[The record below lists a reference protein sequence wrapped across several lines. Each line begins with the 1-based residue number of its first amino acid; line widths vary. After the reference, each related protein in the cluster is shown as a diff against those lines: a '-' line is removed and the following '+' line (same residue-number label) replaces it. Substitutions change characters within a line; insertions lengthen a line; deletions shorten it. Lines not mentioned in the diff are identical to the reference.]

1 MINLGFEITDP
12 VSKIIWTLVL
22 IFLVPLN
29 AFIKTLVINIP
40 LGIAG
45 LILVLRGKHVNKYNP
60 DKGEAPEL
68 IGYVLWIFC
77 GIVFL
82 TAVFFFVFHPDMMIT

>member
-12 VSKIIWTLVL
+12 VSKIIWTLAI
-22 IFLVPLN
+22 IFFAFFY

-45 LILVLRGKHVNKYNP
+45 LILVLRGKHVSKYNP
-60 DKGEAPEL
+60 DKGEVPEL